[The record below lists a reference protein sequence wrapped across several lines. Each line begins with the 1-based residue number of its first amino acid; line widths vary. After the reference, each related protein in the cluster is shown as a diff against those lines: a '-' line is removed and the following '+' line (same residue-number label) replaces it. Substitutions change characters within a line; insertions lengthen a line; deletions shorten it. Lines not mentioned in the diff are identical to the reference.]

1 MHFEC
6 SSKAD
11 LPITNNMSAT
21 NREEIDQNKVHFV
34 YFESQTEQRNMKGD
48 QSELRKL
55 GVGKTSQT
63 TELQ

>member
-1 MHFEC
+1 MNAC

-21 NREEIDQNKVHFV
+21 NREGIDKKNKVHFV
-34 YFESQTEQRNMKGD
+34 YFESQTEQRNMKGN

-55 GVGKTSQT
+55 GAVKK
-63 TELQ
+63 